1 MFMQIRIGTSG
12 WQYSDWNRRFYPIG
26 IKNEDKLP
34 YFSEFFSTVEINS
47 TFYHMP
53 QTSSVKG
60 WYEEVPK
67 GFVFAV
73 KMNRYITHTKRLSPD
88 KDLDDAIAAFY
99 DHIRHLKERLGV
111 ILVQLPPSMTVDIS
125 RLSHLVD
132 QTAKAA
138 ERYKME
144 FRLALEFRHASWL
157 THEVFAFLRSA
168 HVATVINDSPKR
180 WPATKEITSDIAYIR
195 FHGSKYLY
203 RSSYTH
209 KELQLWAAFIKE
221 QCLGCKQVFVYFNN
235 DRAAAAIDNATE
247 LKRLTR

>member
-1 MFMQIRIGTSG
+1 MQIRIGTSG
-12 WQYSDWNRRFYPIG
+12 WQYSDWNKRFYPVG

-53 QTSSVKG
+53 RATSVQH

-67 GFVFAV
+67 GFVFAI
-73 KMNRYITHTKRLSPD
+73 KMNRYITHTKRLLPD
-88 KDLDDAIAAFY
+88 KDMDDAVAEFY
-99 DHIRHLKERLGV
+99 DHIHHLHERLGI
-111 ILVQLPPSMTVDIS
+111 ILVQLPPSMTVDLA
-125 RLSHLVD
+125 RLSHFVD
-132 QTAKAA
+132 QTAEAA
-138 ERYKME
+138 QRHKME
-144 FRLALEFRHASWL
+144 FRLAIEFRHESWL
-157 THEVFAFLRSA
+157 IPEVFAYLRSV

-209 KELQLWAAFIKE
+209 KELQAWATFIQE
-221 QCLGCKQVFVYFNN
+221 QCIGCKQVFAYFNN
-235 DRAAAAIDNATE
+235 DRAAAAVDNALE